1 MAALA
6 TATRMISGTER
17 NLASPA
23 RGYAASV
30 EFAGE
35 VPLVS
40 IVIPVFNGMAY
51 LEETVASVLAQTYPS
66 IELVLVDGGS
76 TDGSREW
83 IESFPGIAIKDY
95 LPSGSGA
102 AKNWTKTCELA
113 TGKFVKLL
121 CQDDVIYP
129 HAIRDQVSDF
139 QKYPAARIAFAQ
151 RDIIGPSGQ
160 VLSRAR
166 GCQGMPAGLVSGK
179 EALLAGYRAGT
190 NIFGEPEA
198 VMFERQALQSALPW
212 DDQYPFLLDMFF
224 YSKILRNSPA
234 VVRREAIG
242 AFRIS
247 SSSWSTRLVGEQR
260 RQFRAWQKQAAE
272 FAGQTNVADHILAYI
287 NNEKTTLLR
296 RAAYRWLALKGNMN

>member
-1 MAALA
+1 MD
-6 TATRMISGTER
+6 
-17 NLASPA
+17 
-23 RGYAASV
+23 
-30 EFAGE
+30 FAGE

-51 LEETVASVLAQTYPS
+51 LEETVASVLAQTYPN

-76 TDGSREW
+76 TDGSKEW
-83 IESFPGIAIKDY
+83 VESFSGKAIKDY

-102 AKNWTKTCELA
+102 AKTWTRTCELA

-139 QKYPAARIAFAQ
+139 EKYPAAKIAFAQ
-151 RDIIGPSGQ
+151 RNIIGPSGQ
-160 VLSRAR
+160 VLSRSR
-166 GCQGMPAGLVSGK
+166 GCQGMPAGLVDGK
-179 EALLAGYRAGT
+179 KALLAGYRAGT

-198 VMFERQALQSALPW
+198 VLFDRQALQSALPW

-234 VVRREAIG
+234 VVRREPIG

-260 RQFRAWQKQAAE
+260 RQFRAWQRQAAE
-272 FAGQTNVADHILAYI
+272 FAGQTNLSDHVLAYI

-296 RAAYRWLALKGNMN
+296 RAAYRWLTWRGSMN

>member
-6 TATRMISGTER
+6 TATRMISGTES
-17 NLASPA
+17 NLASRP
-23 RGYAASV
+23 RDYAEAV
-30 EFAGE
+30 NIPGE

-40 IVIPVFNGMAY
+40 VVIPVFNGMAY
-51 LEETVASVLAQTYPS
+51 LEKTVASVLAQSYPR

-83 IESFPGIAIKDY
+83 VESFSGNALKDY

-102 AKNWTKTCELA
+102 AKNWTRACELA
-113 TGKFVKLL
+113 SGDFVKLL

-129 HAIRDQVSDF
+129 HAVRDQVSDF
-139 QKYPAARIAFAQ
+139 QKYPSAKIAFAQ
-151 RDIIGPSGQ
+151 RDIIDPSGQ

-166 GCQGMPAGLVSGK
+166 GCQGMPSGLIDGK
-179 EALLAGYRAGT
+179 QALLAGYRAGT

-198 VMFERQALQSALPW
+198 VMFEREALRSALPW

-260 RQFRAWQKQAAE
+260 RQFRAWQKRAAQ
-272 FAGQTNVADHILAYI
+272 FAGNAKSTDHILAFI

-296 RAAYRWLALKGNMN
+296 RGAYRWLTITRKMT